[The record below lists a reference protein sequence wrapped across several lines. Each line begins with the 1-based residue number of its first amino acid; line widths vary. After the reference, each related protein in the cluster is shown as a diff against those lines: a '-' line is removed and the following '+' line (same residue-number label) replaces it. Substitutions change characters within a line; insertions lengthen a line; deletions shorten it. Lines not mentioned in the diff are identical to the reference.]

1 MAVVVHVV
9 GEYDGKQ
16 LAKAQRDL
24 DKLKRSVGGASSAY
38 AKAGGGVAG
47 VAAQMDAAGE
57 RVAGVGKKM
66 SLGITLPLAAIGA
79 GVVKTAAQFDQT
91 MASMQVNSGATG
103 AKMEELRGLAMQLGA
118 DTVYSAGEA
127 ADAMLELSKGGMS
140 TASIQG
146 GALAAT
152 MNLAATEG
160 IALGDAATIMTQSMN
175 TFGVKAKDSAKVTD
189 LLAAGAV
196 ASTAGVQDLADGMK
210 YVGSTAA
217 SLHLPMADTVTA
229 LAALNN
235 AGIDSTTAG
244 TSLNRMLLGLAAPSK
259 NAAKAFQLFGVAT
272 TDANGQ
278 VLDMEG
284 MIAELKKKLGGLSDS
299 DRNAAL
305 KQMFGVEGMRAAN
318 VLMKQGVKGWDD
330 LSAEVNKAGVAQEM
344 ADARMTGWAG
354 AMERAR
360 GSAETAGLAIGNAL
374 APAVV
379 LVSGKVEE
387 LANWFTN
394 LDPHTQTAIVSVAAV
409 AAAMGPLAW
418 GAGKVMQGFKVM
430 VAPIGAAAKGLK
442 AARGGLSL
450 MRQGFQDARVAQ
462 SAFSGPLGTLGGK
475 LRAVKDA
482 AASVGSK
489 LVTGIKGAG
498 PAVGKAASSLGS
510 SIMGGLR
517 SVASST
523 AAMGKQIGSAV
534 ASGLR
539 AAGSAAATAGRAFLT
554 GAANVAQMGAAA
566 LRSGAAWVVS
576 TAQMLAAK
584 TAQLAMATAA
594 KIAAAGQWLLNAA
607 LTANPIGLVIAAL
620 VAIGAALV
628 LAWKKSET
636 FRKVVTA
643 AWNGIKAAA
652 SAVWAAL
659 RVYLTAWLAV
669 FTRVMSG
676 IRAAATRVWG
686 WIKPYITGV
695 VSAVKAVVSRYI
707 ALWVAAFNGVRNIV
721 GKVVGAF
728 TAARDAVSAWGGK
741 IRAKVEGIA
750 SSIVDKFRGIVGK
763 MAGIGRD
770 IVSGL
775 WNGISGGW
783 TWLKDKV
790 SGLVDGLV
798 RGIKDKLG
806 IHSPSTVFAKIG
818 SHVIDGLVKGLHDN
832 KHKVRKAT
840 QKVIDQMNAAMDD
853 ARQQIGDLKQQG
865 RDLGSQLSRGLG
877 TFGEGVADYQTG
889 LAESTATPDTML
901 ANMRASVTAL
911 NDWRGSLDRAAKK
924 GLPNDIVEELRAMG
938 LDSSDELRALNSMTD
953 AQLKEWVGL
962 WRQRDRSGAA
972 EGAKQVADDI
982 AKVVSS
988 VEAKFESI
996 GANAMK
1002 GLGKGL
1008 RSQSKT
1014 VRKRL
1019 QHLMDDIVADAK
1031 KALGIHSP
1039 STVFAGIGS
1048 NVVLGMREG
1057 MADERA
1063 GLLKDVARIALP
1075 ATLPAA
1081 TEPARAGTG
1090 TRSVV
1095 IAPGAVQVTVTGGPG
1110 GATPAEIRREVEAS
1124 LKRLL
1129 REVMAS

>member
-16 LAKAQRDL
+16 MAKAQRDL

-79 GVVKTAAQFDQT
+79 GGVKTAAQFDQT

-127 ADAMLELSKGGMS
+127 ADAMLELSKGGMEV
-140 TASIQG
+140 AEIQG

-175 TFGVKAKDSAKVTD
+175 TFGIKAKDSAKVTD

-229 LAALNN
+229 LAAMNN

-259 NAAKAFQLFGVAT
+259 NAGKAFEKFGVAT

-278 VLDMEG
+278 ILDMQG

-318 VLMKQGVKGWDD
+318 VLMKGGVKGWKD
-330 LSAEVNKAGVAQEM
+330 LSAQVNKAGVAQEM
-344 ADARMTGWAG
+344 ADARMTGMAG

-360 GSAETAGLAIGNAL
+360 GSAETAGLAIGKAL

-418 GAGKVMQGFKVM
+418 GAGKVMQSFKVM

-442 AARGGLSL
+442 AAHQGMSL
-450 MRQGFQDARVAQ
+450 ARQGFRDAKVAQ
-462 SAFSGPLGTLGGK
+462 SAFSGPMGTLGGK
-475 LRAVKDA
+475 LRT
-482 AASVGSK
+482 
-489 LVTGIKGAG
+489 LT
-498 PAVGKAASSLGS
+498 
-510 SIMGGLR
+510 
-517 SVASST
+517 T
-523 AAMGKQIGSAV
+523 AIGSGTKALATQTVAV
-534 ASGLR
+534 AK
-539 AAGSAAATAGRAFLT
+539 A
-554 GAANVAQMGAAA
+554 
-566 LRSGAAWVVS
+566 GAAWLVS
-576 TAQMLAAK
+576 TARQVAAK
-584 TAQLAMATAA
+584 GAQLAVAAAA
-594 KIAAAGQWLLNAA
+594 KVAAAGQWLLNAA
-607 LTANPIGLVIAAL
+607 LTANPIGLVVAAL
-620 VAIGAALV
+620 IALGAGFL
-628 LAWKKSET
+628 LLWKKSDK
-636 FRKVVTA
+636 FRAGVTKVFAAIAVGVLGLVKVWLQGLKFMSGLFLNVVGVIVKGAAKAFGWVPGVGPKLKKAADGFEGFKKGVQTKLDKAIDKVGEWQTSVKNMPKKVELKGKIDDLKSKINDAKERLRDRGLTEPEKSKIRAEIKDLQDKVKAAKRELSGIKNKQVTITISARLRQANPAAWAKAERLTQGNFSITSSSVSSMATA
-643 AWNGIKAAA
+643 AAGDMVALSSAA
-652 SAVWAAL
+652 
-659 RVYLTAWLAV
+659 
-669 FTRVMSG
+669 FTRLGS
-676 IRAAATRVWG
+676 
-686 WIKPYITGV
+686 
-695 VSAVKAVVSRYI
+695 AVVS
-707 ALWVAAFNGVRNIV
+707 N
-721 GKVVGAF
+721 
-728 TAARDAVSAWGGK
+728 
-741 IRAKVEGIA
+741 
-750 SSIVDKFRGIVGK
+750 
-763 MAGIGRD
+763 
-770 IVSGL
+770 
-775 WNGISGGW
+775 
-783 TWLKDKV
+783 
-790 SGLVDGLV
+790 LV
-798 RGIKDKLG
+798 RGLRDSKK
-806 IHSPSTVFAKIG
+806 
-818 SHVIDGLVKGLHDN
+818 
-832 KHKVRKAT
+832 KVRKAA
-840 QKVIDQMNAAMDD
+840 QSVVNEINDAMDD
-853 ARQQIGDLKQQG
+853 ARQRISDLKGEG
-865 RDLGSQLSRGLG
+865 RDLGRTLSRGLG
-877 TFGEGVADYQTG
+877 DFGEGTKDFLTG
-889 LAESTATPDTML
+889 MAESTTTADSML
-901 ANMRASVTAL
+901 ADMRASVTAL

-1031 KALGIHSP
+1031 KALGIKSP

-1075 ATLPAA
+1075 TTLPAA

-1110 GATPAEIRREVEAS
+1110 GATPAEIRREVEAA
-1124 LKRLL
+1124 LKKLL